1 MLTACA
7 LTAPA
12 ATALGATPAS
22 VRVIALNGR
31 GVTGFI
37 QDVPPRSSTGALS
50 VGDRLTGVERLSGG
64 ARGTET
70 SDCVVT
76 GAARAIPQAQVQCA
90 LVYRLPRGELIAV
103 GDLRLRPGQRVPI
116 VGGTGAYAGARG
128 YVTSRAPHRG
138 FDSRDVLVL
147 TG

>member
-1 MLTACA
+1 
-7 LTAPA
+7 
-12 ATALGATPAS
+12 
-22 VRVIALNGR
+22 
-31 GVTGFI
+31 
-37 QDVPPRSSTGALS
+37 